1 VYGGRAQFQSDPH
14 GRALILCYAY
24 LHGDTGAGAS
34 HQTGWTGAV
43 AFMIPMLGL
52 LAGDRAV
59 RLRAQETAQAAQ
71 AAQAARAEQKA
82 AHPGS

>member
-1 VYGGRAQFQSDPH
+1 VYSGRAQFQSDPH
-14 GRALILCYAY
+14 GRVLILCYAY
-24 LHGDTGAGAS
+24 LHGDTGAGVGAS

-43 AFMIPMLGL
+43 AFKIPMLGL

-59 RLRAQETAQAAQ
+59 RLRAQETARAAQ
-71 AAQAARAEQKA
+71 AEQKA